1 MTTTKH
7 NWLMAGLTLSAAALV
22 AAGAAFYFLSP
33 AQRIALDVNPS
44 IELETTRLEKVS
56 KIIPLND
63 DAKKLLEG
71 YTPKDNDLDDVLED
85 LVDRMMEQGYL
96 ANEKKNDVLI
106 TVDDRG
112 ASQKTLDKV
121 NKKVAQY
128 IAEKQLDADVHAQ
141 KIDMDRYD
149 KEAQKWKVSSGKMSV
164 IDRLLQKDPTL
175 TPEHLADTRI
185 SDLVDYAK
193 EHNIPL
199 DLLEDRLDDLEDQYH
214 DGHLDQLEDQLDDR
228 DDIHDSD
235 DDDKDDRDDIHDS
248 DDDDDK
254 DDRDD
259 IHDPDDDDDK
269 DDRDDIHD
277 PDDDDKDDRDDI
289 HDPDDD
295 DDKDDRDDIHDSDD
309 DDKDDRDDI
318 HDPDDDDDK
327 DNRDD
332 D

>member
-1 MTTTKH
+1 MTTTKR
-7 NWLMAGLTLSAAALV
+7 NWLLAGLTLSAAALV
-22 AAGAAFYFLSP
+22 AAGTAFYFLSP

-71 YTPKDNDLDDVLED
+71 YSPKDNDLDDVLED

-106 TVDDRG
+106 TVDDRN

-128 IAEKQLDADVHAQ
+128 VAEKQLEADVHAQ

-149 KEAQKWKVSSGKMSV
+149 KEAQKWNVSSGKMSV

-185 SDLVDYAK
+185 SDLVNYAK

-214 DGHLDQLEDQLDDR
+214 DDHLDQLEDQLDDQ
-228 DDIHDSD
+228 DDLNDDKDDQD
-235 DDDKDDRDDIHDS
+235 DDKDDLDDGKDDLDDDKDDQDDDKDDQDDDKDDLDDDEDDQDNDKDDQDDDKDDQDDDKDDQDDDKDDLDNDKDDRDDD
-248 DDDDDK
+248 
-254 DDRDD
+254 
-259 IHDPDDDDDK
+259 
-269 DDRDDIHD
+269 
-277 PDDDDKDDRDDI
+277 
-289 HDPDDD
+289 
-295 DDKDDRDDIHDSDD
+295 
-309 DDKDDRDDI
+309 
-318 HDPDDDDDK
+318 
-327 DNRDD
+327 
-332 D
+332 